1 MPHRNTLAMRRM
13 FRSLLTFDN
22 VKQNP
27 ELVDQYISTLLS
39 LEQNPTSLVLLG
51 VCLDFCSAH
60 KDKAT
65 IEKHKVSLLDRF

>member
-1 MPHRNTLAMRRM
+1 MRRM

-27 ELVDQYISTLLS
+27 GLVDQYISTLLS

-65 IEKHKVSLLDRF
+65 IEKHKVRLLDRL